1 MRTVLITSVCA
12 AALVVSAC
20 GRSGAPEGRD
30 SAAPAEFANVDEAR
44 LVAADEHPGQWMS
57 HGRTYSEQR
66 FSPLTQINTENVS
79 QLGLTWYADF
89 DTRRGQESTPLVID
103 GVVYVTTAWSK
114 VYAFD
119 AKTGKELW
127 KYDPKVPGEWAVN
140 ACCDV
145 VNRGVAAWKGKLYLG
160 ALDGR
165 LIAIDAKT
173 GKPVWE
179 VYTIDRDKP
188 YTITGAPRVAKG
200 KVIIGQ
206 GGSEFHM
213 RGYVSA
219 YDAET
224 GEMLWRWYIVPGN
237 PADGF
242 ENPQMEMAAK
252 TWGGEWW
259 KTGGGGAPWDGIT
272 YDPETNLVYVGTG
285 NGAPWPAD
293 IRSPGGGDH
302 LFLASIVALDVDTGE
317 YRWHYQMTPNES
329 WDYDNTQQITVAD
342 LVIDGKKRHV
352 VMQASKNGFFYVLD
366 AKTGELISAQNFV
379 PVNWAKG
386 IDMKTGRPIVN
397 PESKYTTERGFVAL
411 PSFAGAHSWHPMSY
425 SPITGLVYIPAV
437 NSSYPFVA
445 AYEDDNPMGQKL
457 SISFAKSAEML
468 RDPKTLRVNEGIL
481 LAWDPVQQKE
491 VWRVSHGQ
499 GRGGGTLA
507 TAGGLVFQGT
517 GGGLQTEGLSVPMH
531 FSAYRADDGTKLWSF
546 AAQTGVLAGPVS
558 YEVDGE
564 QYIAV
569 VAGHRQGGDYYSPN
583 YSRLLVFKLGG
594 TAELPPP
601 IEVPPRRLDPPAP
614 FGTTAELTVGEEKY
628 SRFCSTC
635 HGVDAQSGG
644 MFPDLRYSPT
654 LHSQEAFDA
663 IVLGGALTE
672 NGMVSFARAITP
684 EEAQAIRAF
693 VTQRANEAKQR
704 EAAATQAA
712 APAQQGH
719 GASN

>member
-272 YDPETNLVYVGTG
+272 YDPETNRVYVGTG

-614 FGTTAELTVGEEKY
+614 FGTTAQLTVGEEKY